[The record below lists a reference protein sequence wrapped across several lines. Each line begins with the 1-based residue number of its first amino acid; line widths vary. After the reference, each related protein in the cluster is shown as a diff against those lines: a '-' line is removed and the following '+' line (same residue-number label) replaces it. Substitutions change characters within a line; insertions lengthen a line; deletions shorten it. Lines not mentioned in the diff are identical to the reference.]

1 MTLSIIIP
9 TLNEA
14 DEIKSLLESLS
25 PMKDAGAR
33 IIVADG
39 GSEDDTVA
47 AVGDLAE
54 LVRAPRGR
62 GRQMNAGA
70 MSAGG
75 DWLLFLHADTRLP
88 ADAAAIIEA
97 VRRTADAQWGFFPV
111 RLSGQISLLRLVE
124 KGMNWRSRLSRV
136 ATGDQAIFIRRSLF
150 DRLGG
155 FANIPIM
162 EDVEICK
169 RLRRHAR
176 PVIPNRP
183 VVTSSRRWEAQGV
196 LRTVITM
203 WALRMAYSC
212 GVKPAWLVKRYYRNP
227 AL

>member
-25 PMKDAGAR
+25 PMRDAGAR
-33 IIVADG
+33 IVVADG

-62 GRQMNAGA
+62 GRQLNAGA

-111 RLSGQISLLRLVE
+111 RLSGQNFLLRLVE

-136 ATGDQAIFIRRSLF
+136 ATGDQAIFMRRSLF

-169 RLRRHAR
+169 RLRRHGR
-176 PVIPNRP
+176 PIIPNRP

-196 LRTVITM
+196 LRTIITM

-212 GVKPAWLVKRYYRNP
+212 GAKPAWLVKRYYRNP